1 MDTGEWGGGPGRV
14 GLLIATLLL
23 ALPLPA
29 WAGSS
34 QAALAVSV
42 VVSPRCAVR
51 MPASLTPNE
60 ASATPSRESVA
71 MRCTKGA
78 LPSGAGSGATATTVG
93 PRITRDLVL
102 TVAATPGIAAPRP
115 LTETRSSSATE
126 VAAPRVVITVNF

>member
-1 MDTGEWGGGPGRV
+1 MAGRAGRV
-14 GLLIATLLL
+14 GLQIVTLVL

-34 QAALAVSV
+34 QTALAVSV

-51 MPASLTPNE
+51 TPASLIANE
-60 ASATPSRESVA
+60 VAAGPSRESVA

-78 LPSGAGSGATATTVG
+78 LPMSAPSGTAASTVG

-102 TVAATPGIAAPRP
+102 TAAAGAPAAPRP
-115 LTETRSSSATE
+115 LTETTPSSVAE
-126 VAAPRVVITVNF
+126 VTAQRVVITVNF

>member
-1 MDTGEWGGGPGRV
+1 MAGRAGRV

-51 MPASLTPNE
+51 MPASLIPNE
-60 ASATPSRESVA
+60 VSATRSRESVA
-71 MRCTKGA
+71 IRCTKGA
-78 LPSGAGSGATATTVG
+78 LPSGGATATTVG

-102 TVAATPGIAAPRP
+102 VAATGPMAAPRP
-115 LTETRSSSATE
+115 LTETISSSATE

>member
-1 MDTGEWGGGPGRV
+1 MAGRAGRV

-29 WAGSS
+29 SAGSS

-51 MPASLTPNE
+51 MPASLIPTEVAPG
-60 ASATPSRESVA
+60 PSRESVA

-78 LPSGAGSGATATTVG
+78 LPSGTGSSTSATTVD

-102 TVAATPGIAAPRP
+102 TAATPAMPAPRP
-115 LTETRSSSATE
+115 LTEMSSGSAVE
-126 VAAPRVVITVNF
+126 VAGPRVVITVNF

>member
-1 MDTGEWGGGPGRV
+1 MAGRAGRV

-51 MPASLTPNE
+51 TPAALVSTE
-60 ASATPSRESVA
+60 VSAAPSRESVA

-78 LPSGAGSGATATTVG
+78 LPSSAASGATATTVG
-93 PRITRDLVL
+93 PRISRDLVL
-102 TVAATPGIAAPRP
+102 TAATGALAGPQP
-115 LTETRSSSATE
+115 LTETTSSSSAE
-126 VAAPRVVITVNF
+126 VSGPRVVITVNF

>member
-1 MDTGEWGGGPGRV
+1 MAGRAGRV

-34 QAALAVSV
+34 QAALAVGV

-51 MPASLTPNE
+51 MPAALIPHE
-60 ASATPSRESVA
+60 VSATPSRESVA

-102 TVAATPGIAAPRP
+102 TAATGPMAAPRP
-115 LTETRSSSATE
+115 LTETSPSPTAE
-126 VAAPRVVITVNF
+126 VVAPRVVITVNF

>member
-1 MDTGEWGGGPGRV
+1 MAGRAGRV

-51 MPASLTPNE
+51 MPNSLTPNE
-60 ASATPSRESVA
+60 VSATPSRESVA

-102 TVAATPGIAAPRP
+102 TTAAATPGIAAPRP

-126 VAAPRVVITVNF
+126 VAAPRVLITVNF

>member
-1 MDTGEWGGGPGRV
+1 MAGRAGRV

-51 MPASLTPNE
+51 MPASLIPNE
-60 ASATPSRESVA
+60 VSSTASRESVA

-102 TVAATPGIAAPRP
+102 TAATPATAAPRP
-115 LTETRSSSATE
+115 LTETNPSSRAE
-126 VAAPRVVITVNF
+126 LAVPRVVITVNF

>member
-1 MDTGEWGGGPGRV
+1 MAGRAGRV
-14 GLLIATLLL
+14 GLLIATLL
-23 ALPLPA
+23 ALPVPT

-34 QAALAVSV
+34 QAALGVSV

-51 MPASLTPNE
+51 MPASLIPNE
-60 ASATPSRESVA
+60 ISAGPSRESVA

-78 LPSGAGSGATATTVG
+78 VPSSAGSGATATTVG

-102 TVAATPGIAAPRP
+102 TAAIPPIAAPRQ
-115 LTETRSSSATE
+115 LTETSSSSAAE

>member
-1 MDTGEWGGGPGRV
+1 MAGRAGRV

-23 ALPLPA
+23 ALPLAA

-34 QAALAVSV
+34 QSALAVSV

-51 MPASLTPNE
+51 MPASLIPNE
-60 ASATPSRESVA
+60 VSATPSRESVA

-93 PRITRDLVL
+93 PRITRDLL
-102 TVAATPGIAAPRP
+102 LAATPAMAAPRP
-115 LTETRSSSATE
+115 LTETSPSSAAE
-126 VAAPRVVITVNF
+126 VEAPRVVITVNF

>member
-1 MDTGEWGGGPGRV
+1 MAGRAERV
-14 GLLIATLLL
+14 GLLITTLLL

-34 QAALAVSV
+34 QAALAVTV

-51 MPASLTPNE
+51 TPASLISSE
-60 ASATPSRESVA
+60 VSATPSRESVA

-78 LPSGAGSGATATTVG
+78 LPLSAASSTAATTVG

-102 TVAATPGIAAPRP
+102 TAATAAMATPRP
-115 LTETRSSSATE
+115 LTETSSISAAE
-126 VAAPRVVITVNF
+126 VTAPRVVITVNF

>member
-1 MDTGEWGGGPGRV
+1 MAGRAGRV

-42 VVSPRCAVR
+42 VVSPRCAIR
-51 MPASLTPNE
+51 IPASLIPNE
-60 ASATPSRESVA
+60 LSAAPSRESVA

-78 LPSGAGSGATATTVG
+78 LPSSAAAGTTATTVG

-102 TVAATPGIAAPRP
+102 TAATPAMPGPRP
-115 LTETRSSSATE
+115 LTETISSSAAE

>member
-1 MDTGEWGGGPGRV
+1 MVGRVGRV
-14 GLLIATLLL
+14 GLLIAMLLL
-23 ALPLPA
+23 ALPLPT

-51 MPASLTPNE
+51 MPASLIPNE
-60 ASATPSRESVA
+60 VSASPSRESVA
-71 MRCTKGA
+71 MRCTRGA

-102 TVAATPGIAAPRP
+102 TAVTPGMTAPRP
-115 LTETRSSSATE
+115 LTETISSSPAEFT
-126 VAAPRVVITVNF
+126 APRVVITVNF

>member
-1 MDTGEWGGGPGRV
+1 MAGRAGRV

-51 MPASLTPNE
+51 MPASLIPNE
-60 ASATPSRESVA
+60 VSATPSRESVA

-102 TVAATPGIAAPRP
+102 VAATGPMAAPRP
-115 LTETRSSSATE
+115 LTETISSSATE